1 MRRIFQIVGLSFF
14 ILFLLLIKLMKLTLL
29 SLFLFLSSHSS
40 EMKNISFIPASDYPT
55 VGEAIRPFEYSRWGL
70 VYVVLINAQQ
80 G

>member
-29 SLFLFLSSHSS
+29 WLFFFKLFFS

-70 VYVVLINAQQ
+70 VYVVLINAQ
-80 G
+80 

>member
-14 ILFLLLIKLMKLTLL
+14 ILFLLLIKLMKLSLL
-29 SLFLFLSSHSS
+29 SLFFFKLNSS
-40 EMKNISFIPASDYPT
+40 EMKNISFIPSSDYLA
-55 VGEAIRPFEYSRWGL
+55 VGKAIRPFDYRRWGL